1 MDEELIGLG
10 IELAATALI
19 MACAGVAGLAVMGLA
34 EYSLY
39 DLARAADF
47 EFLRGRYNVLRVLR
61 PHLLH
66 GIHRGRD
73 VWLAYSLGQ
82 YLSDAPGEG
91 VWTVTCAL
99 PPHRRLHLR
108 VTRRWPCGRRGRPS
122 GKAWF
127 DWRLCVR
134 GGPVA
139 FLDALLAD
147 DSIRPR
153 LLRTPAPLGGLG
165 GQLTMTRAGPLVL
178 ARRSIHFSRARLQ
191 RDLDLL
197 ADIAA
202 LVERFAAES
211 APQAAAD
218 GSRRGGSRRSA
229 SSQSSSDSPAA
240 ENAASSEGRSSG
252 IESK

>member
-1 MDEELIGLG
+1 MDGELIDLG
-10 IELAATALI
+10 IEVVTLALL
-19 MACAGVAGLAVMGLA
+19 MGCAGVAGLAVMGLA

-47 EFLRGRYNVLRVLR
+47 EFQHGRYNFLRVLR

-82 YLSDAPGEG
+82 YLSDAPSEG
-91 VWTVTCAL
+91 IWTIAYGM
-99 PPHRRLHLR
+99 PPHRRVHLR
-108 VTRRWPCGRRGRPS
+108 VTRRWPCERRGRPS
-122 GKAWF
+122 GDACF

-147 DSIRPR
+147 ASIRRR
-153 LLRTPAPLGGLG
+153 LLRTLAPLGGLG

-178 ARRSIHFSRARLQ
+178 SHRSIHFGRARI
-191 RDLDLL
+191 RRGMELL

-202 LVERFAAES
+202 VVERYAAEG
-211 APQAAAD
+211 AVQPEAD
-218 GSRRGGSRRSA
+218 GSARGASRRSA
-229 SSQSSSDSPAA
+229 SSQSSSASPAA
-240 ENAASSEGRSSG
+240 ESAASSEGRSSG